1 MLGEFSLFTSFFFTS
16 LFNIQQMDVLLF
28 NYPFLFRVINLYLTG
43 KKISRPLSP
52 FSHCVLNSGSQTV
65 GQAPLE
71 GRGATAGV
79 LGSTRG
85 NVRSEAKLN

>member
-1 MLGEFSLFTSFFFTS
+1 
-16 LFNIQQMDVLLF
+16 MDVLLF
-28 NYPFLFRVINLYLTG
+28 NYTFFYRIINLVMIIFSLYLTG
-43 KKISRPLSP
+43 KKINTHKICRPLSP

>member
-1 MLGEFSLFTSFFFTS
+1 M
-16 LFNIQQMDVLLF
+16 
-28 NYPFLFRVINLYLTG
+28 
-43 KKISRPLSP
+43 SP

-85 NVRSEAKLN
+85 NVQSEAKLN

>member
-1 MLGEFSLFTSFFFTS
+1 MFYYST
-16 LFNIQQMDVLLF
+16 I
-28 NYPFLFRVINLYLTG
+28 PFLSYYKFGKDYLFFVPYR
-43 KKISRPLSP
+43 KICRPMSL

-65 GQAPLE
+65 EQAPLE

>member
-1 MLGEFSLFTSFFFTS
+1 MFYYSTFPFFSCYKFGK
-16 LFNIQQMDVLLF
+16 D
-28 NYPFLFRVINLYLTG
+28 YPFFVPYR
-43 KKISRPLSP
+43 KKINTHKICRPLSP